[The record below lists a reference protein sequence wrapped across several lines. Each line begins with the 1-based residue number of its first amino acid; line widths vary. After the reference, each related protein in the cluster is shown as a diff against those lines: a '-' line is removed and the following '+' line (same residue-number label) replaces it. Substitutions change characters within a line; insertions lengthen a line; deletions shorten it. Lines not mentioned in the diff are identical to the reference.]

1 MFIPVAK
8 IQAGGV
14 VHHQLRVWHH
24 VPILRAQLPHGLYS
38 LYNVDC
44 LDFPSTFRFIT
55 LWTLII
61 NFFETL
67 LKSKLL

>member
-24 VPILRAQLPHGLYS
+24 VPILRAQLPHRLQALQLS
-38 LYNVDC
+38 
-44 LDFPSTFRFIT
+44 
-55 LWTLII
+55 
-61 NFFETL
+61 
-67 LKSKLL
+67 